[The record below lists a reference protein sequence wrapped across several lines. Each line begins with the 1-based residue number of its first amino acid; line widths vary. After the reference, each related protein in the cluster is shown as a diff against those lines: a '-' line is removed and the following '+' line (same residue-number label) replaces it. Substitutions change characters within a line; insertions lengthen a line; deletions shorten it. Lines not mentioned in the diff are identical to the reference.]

1 MRRAPVQ
8 GLRRAYLVSQSN
20 LHHQSKTMFKHF
32 ALRHLPPLLLAST
45 WTVGGLMSFTH
56 GPEQAILTYGLSQ
69 EIASSKAA
77 WPLIK
82 IEGSRVTTIGL
93 AIWGIYL
100 GGHLEAMDTL
110 LACVGW
116 MAVIDGVVC
125 AKEGAPGSAK
135 MRATY
140 QSVVAL
146 WGLLG
151 MTSGKYF

>member
-1 MRRAPVQ
+1 
-8 GLRRAYLVSQSN
+8 
-20 LHHQSKTMFKHF
+20 MFDHF
-32 ALRHLPPLLLAST
+32 ALRHIPPLLLASI
-45 WTVGGLMSFTH
+45 WTIGGTMSFTS
-56 GPEQAILTYGLSQ
+56 GPEAAILTYGLSKDV
-69 EIASSKAA
+69 ASSKAA

-110 LACVGW
+110 LACIGW
-116 MAVIDGVVC
+116 MAVIDGIVC
-125 AKEGAPGSAK
+125 AKDGAPGSAR
-135 MRATY
+135 MRAMY
-140 QSVVAL
+140 QGVVAL